1 MALRHLLPA
10 VRSLGWLAVTWT
22 AADAERSIPDVFA
35 EQVGRD
41 PGAPAFAGTASPLTY
56 GELDALSNRHAH
68 AVLERGAP
76 GTGRVALLLAD
87 DAPLVGATLG
97 VLKAGKTA
105 VVLNPGDPPAR
116 LQQVLDDARPQ
127 LVLVDADHAELAV
140 AAGAGASDL
149 LAIDEREDGSPG
161 GAPEVDVDPGSTAFL
176 IYTSG
181 SAGRPKGVMQTHR
194 SLRHNLWR
202 LSIAL
207 DLGPGDRM
215 PVLVSTSSY
224 GGAAILWSALLTGA
238 TACQFL
244 IAERGMAGVGSWFAE
259 QKITTVATLSSVF
272 RHILRSLEGETV
284 PSLRAV
290 LLGGEPVM
298 PADFEASRRAFGPQC
313 AFASSLG
320 STEAGLLTVHW
331 VTEDLDVDAG
341 PLPVGRV
348 LDGVEVLLLDDA
360 GRPVAAG
367 QTGEIVV
374 RNEQLTPGYWSDEAL
389 NAARFSK
396 DRSGRLF
403 HTGDLGRWSPDG
415 ILTMVGRAD
424 LQVKVRGNRISLT
437 EVEGAIAALPDVTG
451 ATVCAT
457 SSPGRETGLTAYLT
471 ARPGAAL
478 TATGL
483 RQALRATLPEREIPT
498 AFVFV
503 DSFPMTSRGKVDRD
517 ELSRIAP
524 PVPPAGNTTEA
535 PGAPSET
542 EAVLA
547 AIWSRA
553 LDVERVGP
561 HDDFFALGG
570 ASLTA
575 AVIAAGVHAAFGVD
589 LDLGAV
595 VDNPTVAGMAAA
607 VEALQSRDGHDD
619 RPPLA
624 RASRAAVLPMSF
636 AQERTWRTSQTPE
649 QSAGYTDAT
658 SVRIRGPLDVG
669 LLRRSVDHLARRHEM
684 LRTTFTE
691 HDGQPIQRVHAPEPI
706 DLPLVDLSGATDPG
720 AQSDE
725 VLAEMARRPFD
736 LQRGPLLRLA
746 LVRTAPDLHDL
757 LWVDHHIIS
766 DAWSWR
772 VFFDELR
779 VLYEGFQRGDPAP
792 LGDEL
797 AFQYADFAAWE
808 RGWLRPSTPHYESEV
823 AWWRE
828 ALQDAPPPLLLPF
841 VRETPC
847 PEAAPSDGVN
857 FWGLAPEVSA
867 GLERL
872 GREAAAT
879 YYMVRLAVL
888 AAHLATETGSYDVV
902 LGTYATGRSLAETQ
916 SMFGFFS
923 NLVTLRLRLAP
934 DLTFRQVVARARAC
948 VVDTSPHTDFPYE
961 LLCEELR
968 SGGIVPPEI
977 RLIFNPTDLPP
988 PRLSDLELTM
998 LRRRYEAMP
1007 WGFTLGLDRRRE
1019 ASECGVA
1026 FDARIYDPEGVR
1038 GFLERFQALA
1048 AEVCAHPDR
1057 SLDAVL
1063 AHT

>member
-1 MALRHLLPA
+1 
-10 VRSLGWLAVTWT
+10 
-22 AADAERSIPDVFA
+22 IPDAFA
-35 EQVGRD
+35 DQVLRD
-41 PGAPAFAGTASPLTY
+41 PGAPAFAGTASPRTY
-56 GELDALSNRHAH
+56 AELEAQANGAAH
-68 AVLERGAP
+68 AVLERCGP
-76 GTGRVALLLAD
+76 GPGRIALLLAD
-87 DAPLVGATLG
+87 DARLIEATLG

-105 VVLNPGDPPAR
+105 VVLNPGDPTVR
-116 LQQVLDDARPQ
+116 LKQILDDARSQ
-127 LVLVDADHAELAV
+127 LVLVDSRHAEL
-140 AAGAGASDL
+140 AAGAGAASSDL
-149 LAIDEREDGSPG
+149 LTLHEHVDDSPC
-161 GAPEVDVDPGSTAFL
+161 GAPDVEVDPGGIAFL

-181 SAGRPKGVMQTHR
+181 SAGRPKGVIQTHR
-194 SLRHNLWR
+194 SLLHNLWR
-202 LSIAL
+202 LRNAL
-207 DLGPGDRM
+207 GVGPGDRM
-215 PVLVSTSSY
+215 PLLVSSSGW
-224 GGAAILWSALLTGA
+224 GGASTLWSALLSGA
-238 TACQFL
+238 TVCQFL
-244 IAERGMAGVGSWFAE
+244 IATRGMTGLGSWLVE
-259 QKITTVATLSSVF
+259 QEITMVMTLSSVF
-272 RHILRSLEGETV
+272 RHMLRSLEGEAVPPIRTV
-284 PSLRAV
+284 LV
-290 LLGGEPVM
+290 GGEPVM
-298 PADFEASRRAFGPQC
+298 PADFEACRRAFGPRC
-313 AFASSLG
+313 AFASSFG
-320 STEAGLLTVHW
+320 STEAGLLSAYW
-331 VTEDLDVDAG
+331 VTGDVDPDGG
-341 PLPVGRV
+341 PLPVG
-348 LDGVEVLLLDDA
+348 GAVEGIELLLLDD
-360 GRPVAAG
+360 GGHPVASG
-367 QTGEIVV
+367 RTGEIAV
-374 RNEQLTPGYWSDEAL
+374 RNEYLTPGYWADETL
-389 NAARFSK
+389 TAARFSE

-403 HTGDLGRWSPDG
+403 RTGDLGRWSPDG
-415 ILTMVGRAD
+415 TLTMVGRAD

-437 EVEGAIAALPDVTG
+437 EVEGAIAALPEVTG

-457 SSPGRETGLTAYLT
+457 SSPGGETGLTAYLT
-471 ARPGAAL
+471 ARPGATL

-503 DSFPMTSRGKVDRD
+503 DSFPMTPRGKVDRD
-517 ELSRIAP
+517 QLARMAP
-524 PVPPAGNTTEA
+524 PSPPAGESGAA
-535 PGAPSET
+535 PSDPSET

-553 LDVERVGP
+553 LDVNRVGP

-607 VEALQSRDGHDD
+607 VEALQSREGHAD

-624 RASRAAVLPMSF
+624 RASRAAPLPMSF

-658 SVRIRGPLDVG
+658 RIRIRGPLDAG

-691 HDGQPIQRVHAPEPI
+691 RDGQPIQRVHAPEPV
-706 DLPLVDLSGATDPG
+706 DVPLVDLSDTPDPE
-720 AQSDE
+720 AHA
-725 VLAEMARRPFD
+725 AELLGQMARVPFD
-736 LQRGPLLRLA
+736 LRRGPLLRLQ
-746 LVRTAPDLHDL
+746 LVRTAPDEHHL
-757 LWVDHHIIS
+757 LWADHHIIS

-779 VLYEGFQRGDPAP
+779 ALYEGFERGEPAA
-792 LGDEL
+792 LLDEPP
-797 AFQYADFAAWE
+797 FQYADFAAWE
-808 RGWLRPSTPHYESEV
+808 RGWLRPCTPHYENEV
-823 AWWRE
+823 AWWRD

-841 VRETPC
+841 ARETPC
-847 PEAAPSDGVN
+847 PEAAPSDGVI
-857 FWGLAPEVSA
+857 FWGLAPEVSGA
-867 GLERL
+867 LERL
-872 GREAAAT
+872 GRDAAAT
-879 YYMVRLAVL
+879 YYMVRLAML

-902 LGTYATGRSLAETQ
+902 LGTYATGRPLAETQ

-923 NLVTLRLRLAP
+923 NVVTLRLRLAP
-934 DLTFRQVVARARAC
+934 DLTFRQVLARARAC

-961 LLCEELR
+961 LLWDELS

-977 RLIFNPTDLPP
+977 RLIFNPTDLPA
-988 PRLSDLELTM
+988 PRLSNLELTM

-1026 FDARIYDPEGVR
+1026 FDARIYDPAGVR

-1057 SLDAVL
+1057 SLDAVP